1 MMLSAPTRQILI
13 IEDDPDLAGLAR
25 LHLEDEGYRVG
36 VEHDGARGAARALAE
51 VPDLLLLDLSL
62 PGKAGLDICREVR
75 AAHPAL
81 PVVILTARGSE
92 VDRVLGLE
100 LGADDYLTKP
110 VSFRELVA
118 RVKGIF
124 RRMDLTERGA
134 DGARPAR
141 AEVLRRGALIID
153 HGRRRVVLDDSEV
166 ELTSK
171 EFDLLAHLAAHPGR
185 VYTREQLVD
194 NVWGLGYAGYEHTV
208 NSHIN
213 RLRKKI
219 NIGGPRQ
226 RFIET
231 VWGVGYRFSEEV

>member
-1 MMLSAPTRQILI
+1 MSVREWTPEQASEALGTF
-13 IEDDPDLAGLAR
+13 
-25 LHLEDEGYRVG
+25 HLVDV
-36 VEHDGARGAARALAE
+36 
-51 VPDLLLLDLSL
+51 
-62 PGKAGLDICREVR
+62 RE
-75 AAHPAL
+75 
-81 PVVILTARGSE
+81 T
-92 VDRVLGLE
+92 D
-100 LGADDYLTKP
+100 
-110 VSFRELVA
+110 ELVA

-124 RRMDLTERGA
+124 RRIDLMASSAGGA
-134 DGARPAR
+134 GAAG
-141 AEVLRRGALIID
+141 AEVLRRGGLVID
-153 HGRRRVVLDDSEV
+153 HARRRVVLDDSEV

-171 EFDLLAHLAAHPGR
+171 EFDLLAHLAANPGR

-194 NVWGLGYAGYEHTV
+194 SVWGLGYAGYEHTV